1 MEYLSNKSNCT
12 NKPNIPIDITSNNDN
27 NIDDKTL
34 SVLISFKVASKH
46 QFKNILQI
54 KSVPSMHD
62 LLLDFLG
69 ISPLLFILFLLF
81 YSKYAWA

>member
-34 SVLISFKVASKH
+34 SVLISFKIRFKASFQKYFINQKCSQH
-46 QFKNILQI
+46 ALSAI
-54 KSVPSMHD
+54 KFFWYFS
-62 LLLDFLG
+62 
-69 ISPLLFILFLLF
+69 SPF
-81 YSKYAWA
+81 YTF